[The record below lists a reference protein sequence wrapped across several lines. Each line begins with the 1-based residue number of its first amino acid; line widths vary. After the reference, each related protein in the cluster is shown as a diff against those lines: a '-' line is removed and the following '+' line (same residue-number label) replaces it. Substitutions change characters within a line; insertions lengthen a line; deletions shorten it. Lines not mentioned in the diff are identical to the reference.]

1 MDDRRKLWI
10 LVLCC
15 IGQFMVIL
23 DVSVVN
29 VALPSIRADL
39 HFSGSNLQ
47 WVVNA
52 YTLTFAGFLL
62 LGGRAADL
70 LDKRHVFTAGLAL
83 FGVASLVGGF
93 AQSEMTLII
102 ARGIQGLGGAIVA
115 PATLSIISSV
125 FTVGHER
132 NRALGAWGAMGGV
145 GGAVG
150 VLLGGLLT
158 EAFSWRWI
166 LFINVPIAIVTV
178 VGAQRFVPQGRPEE
192 SVRRNFDV
200 AGAVT
205 ATAGLV
211 VLVYGIVK
219 TESYG
224 WGSARTLITL
234 AIGLALLG
242 VFVAIEGRFAKAPL
256 MPLRVFKNR
265 QLTAANIVVFMLGAS
280 MLAMWFLV
288 SLYLQEVL
296 EFSPIQ
302 AGLAFAPMASFL
314 AVCSRFAGKLAAR
327 VGPARLLGGGMTA
340 VAVGMLLF
348 ARMPADGSYWKDVLP
363 AGLLCSGGIGF
374 AFVPVTI
381 AAMAGVEPREAGLAS
396 GIVNTA
402 RQVGGS
408 LGLAILSTIAIDRA
422 ASLAGQT
429 SVHAALTS
437 GFHRAFVIGAGF
449 AAIGAL
455 ATMLMNKRV
464 RPPSPVP
471 AEA

>member
-29 VALPSIRADL
+29 VALPSIRSDL
-39 HFSGSNLQ
+39 GFSGTNLQ

-70 LDKRHVFTAGLAL
+70 LDKRYVFNAGLLL
-83 FGVASLVGGF
+83 FAIASLIGGL
-93 AQSEMTLII
+93 AQSELMLII
-102 ARGIQGLGGAIVA
+102 ARGVQGLGGAVVA

-150 VLLGGLLT
+150 VLLGGVLT
-158 EAFSWRWI
+158 EALGWRSI
-166 LFINVPIAIVTV
+166 LFINVPIGLLTAVAV
-178 VGAQRFVPQGRPEE
+178 QRFVPGGRPERAA
-192 SVRRNFDV
+192 RRNFDV
-200 AGAVT
+200 AGAITV
-205 ATAGLV
+205 TAGLV

-219 TESYG
+219 TDTYG
-224 WGSARTLITL
+224 WGSAHTLITL
-234 AIGLALLG
+234 AIGVALLALFLL
-242 VFVAIEGRFAKAPL
+242 IEGRFASEPL
-256 MPLRVFKNR
+256 MPLRVFRIR

-280 MLAMWFLV
+280 MIAMWYLV

-296 EFSPIQ
+296 GCSPIQ
-302 AGLAFAPMASFL
+302 AGLAFAPLASFL
-314 AVCSRFAGKLAAR
+314 AVCSRYAGKLAAR
-327 VGPARLLGGGMTA
+327 IGPPRLL
-340 VAVGMLLF
+340 AVGMGTVAIGMLVF
-348 ARMPADGSYWKDVLP
+348 SRVPVNGSYWPDVLVP
-363 AGLLCSGGIGF
+363 GLLCAGGIGL

-381 AAMAGVEPREAGLAS
+381 AAMAGVEPKQAGLAS
-396 GIVNTA
+396 GLVNTA

-408 LGLAILSTIAIDRA
+408 LGLAILVTIATDRA
-422 ASLAGQT
+422 SSLAGHT
-429 SVHAALTS
+429 GVHAALTS
-437 GFHRAFVIGAGF
+437 GFHRAFVVGAVF
-449 AAIGAL
+449 AALGAL
-455 ATMLMNKRV
+455 ATTLMNPRM
-464 RPPSPVP
+464 RPPRAAT